1 MHLDKFNRTLIRIK
15 PEKNINCLP
24 IYIKDLSLILD
35 ERKILSS
42 LNLSI
47 NSDDVTVIM
56 GPNGAGKSIFLKIL
70 NGILT
75 PTSGCITWNNK
86 KQFSDTLNTQ
96 AFVFQKPI
104 LLRRSVIANLDYMD
118 SVLGNKKRISKD
130 RLLKIVQLQKQKN
143 QPARML
149 SLGEQQRLSL
159 IRSLMLR
166 PNLLLLDE
174 PTANLDPASTKI
186 IEDIILNL
194 KMMGIKIIFV
204 THNILQAKR
213 IADDIIFLNEGKMV
227 EHLNKQEFFSN
238 SKSIEVQNMES
249 RLTGGDLHLNQ
260 KVDNETENDL
270 MSLLADDR
278 QNPEESYEDFNDK
291 QIKKDFINKAI
302 DTLSEREKTIIRLR
316 KFREKSITLDELG
329 QKLKISKERVRQ
341 IETKALEKLKTTI
354 VEISQQNKEFF
365 I

>member
-42 LNLSI
+42 LNFSI
-47 NSDDVTVIM
+47 NSDDITVIM

-118 SVLGNKKRISKD
+118 SVLGYKKKISKD
-130 RLLKIVQLQKQKN
+130 RLLEIVQLKKQKN

-213 IADDIIFLNEGKMV
+213 IADEIIFLNEGKMV

-238 SKSIEVQNMES
+238 SKSIEVQNY
-249 RLTGGDLHLNQ
+249 LNGI
-260 KVDNETENDL
+260 L
-270 MSLLADDR
+270 
-278 QNPEESYEDFNDK
+278 
-291 QIKKDFINKAI
+291 
-302 DTLSEREKTIIRLR
+302 
-316 KFREKSITLDELG
+316 
-329 QKLKISKERVRQ
+329 
-341 IETKALEKLKTTI
+341 
-354 VEISQQNKEFF
+354 
-365 I
+365 

>member
-24 IYIKDLSLILD
+24 IYIKDLCLTLD

-118 SVLGNKKRISKD
+118 SVLGYKKISKD
-130 RLLKIVQLQKQKN
+130 RLLEIVQLKKQKN

-159 IRSLMLR
+159 VRSLMLH

-213 IADDIIFLNEGKMV
+213 IADEIIFLNEGKMV

-238 SKSIEVQNMES
+238 SKSIEVQNY
-249 RLTGGDLHLNQ
+249 LNGI
-260 KVDNETENDL
+260 L
-270 MSLLADDR
+270 
-278 QNPEESYEDFNDK
+278 
-291 QIKKDFINKAI
+291 
-302 DTLSEREKTIIRLR
+302 
-316 KFREKSITLDELG
+316 
-329 QKLKISKERVRQ
+329 
-341 IETKALEKLKTTI
+341 
-354 VEISQQNKEFF
+354 
-365 I
+365 

>member
-35 ERKILSS
+35 ERKILSN

-86 KQFSDTLNTQ
+86 KQFSDTINTQ

-118 SVLGNKKRISKD
+118 SVLGNKKKISKD
-130 RLLKIVQLQKQKN
+130 RLLEIVQLKKQKN

-213 IADDIIFLNEGKMV
+213 IADEIIFLNEGKMV

-238 SKSIEVQNMES
+238 SKSIEVQNY
-249 RLTGGDLHLNQ
+249 LNGI
-260 KVDNETENDL
+260 L
-270 MSLLADDR
+270 
-278 QNPEESYEDFNDK
+278 
-291 QIKKDFINKAI
+291 
-302 DTLSEREKTIIRLR
+302 
-316 KFREKSITLDELG
+316 
-329 QKLKISKERVRQ
+329 
-341 IETKALEKLKTTI
+341 
-354 VEISQQNKEFF
+354 
-365 I
+365 

>member
-118 SVLGNKKRISKD
+118 SVLGYKKKISKD
-130 RLLKIVQLQKQKN
+130 RLLEIVQLKKQKN

-159 IRSLMLR
+159 VRSLMLR

-213 IADDIIFLNEGKMV
+213 IADEIIFLNEGKMV

-238 SKSIEVQNMES
+238 SKSIEVQNY
-249 RLTGGDLHLNQ
+249 LNGI
-260 KVDNETENDL
+260 L
-270 MSLLADDR
+270 
-278 QNPEESYEDFNDK
+278 
-291 QIKKDFINKAI
+291 
-302 DTLSEREKTIIRLR
+302 
-316 KFREKSITLDELG
+316 
-329 QKLKISKERVRQ
+329 
-341 IETKALEKLKTTI
+341 
-354 VEISQQNKEFF
+354 
-365 I
+365 

>member
-75 PTSGCITWNNK
+75 PTSGFITWNNK
-86 KQFSDTLNTQ
+86 KQFSDTINTQ

-118 SVLGNKKRISKD
+118 SVLGYKKKISKD
-130 RLLKIVQLQKQKN
+130 RLLEIVQLKKQKN

-213 IADDIIFLNEGKMV
+213 IADEIIFLNEGKMV

-238 SKSIEVQNMES
+238 SKSIEVQNY
-249 RLTGGDLHLNQ
+249 LNGI
-260 KVDNETENDL
+260 L
-270 MSLLADDR
+270 
-278 QNPEESYEDFNDK
+278 
-291 QIKKDFINKAI
+291 
-302 DTLSEREKTIIRLR
+302 
-316 KFREKSITLDELG
+316 
-329 QKLKISKERVRQ
+329 
-341 IETKALEKLKTTI
+341 
-354 VEISQQNKEFF
+354 
-365 I
+365 

>member
-35 ERKILSS
+35 DRKILSS

-75 PTSGCITWNNK
+75 STSGCITWNNK

-118 SVLGNKKRISKD
+118 SVLGYKKKISKD
-130 RLLKIVQLQKQKN
+130 RLLEIVQLKKQKN

-213 IADDIIFLNEGKMV
+213 IADEIIFLNEGKMV

-238 SKSIEVQNMES
+238 SKSIEVQNY
-249 RLTGGDLHLNQ
+249 LNG
-260 KVDNETENDL
+260 
-270 MSLLADDR
+270 
-278 QNPEESYEDFNDK
+278 
-291 QIKKDFINKAI
+291 
-302 DTLSEREKTIIRLR
+302 II
-316 KFREKSITLDELG
+316 
-329 QKLKISKERVRQ
+329 
-341 IETKALEKLKTTI
+341 
-354 VEISQQNKEFF
+354 
-365 I
+365 

>member
-118 SVLGNKKRISKD
+118 SVLGYKKKISKD
-130 RLLKIVQLQKQKN
+130 RLLEIVQLKKQKN

-213 IADDIIFLNEGKMV
+213 IADEIIFLNEGKMV

-238 SKSIEVQNMES
+238 SKSIEVQNY
-249 RLTGGDLHLNQ
+249 LNGI
-260 KVDNETENDL
+260 L
-270 MSLLADDR
+270 
-278 QNPEESYEDFNDK
+278 
-291 QIKKDFINKAI
+291 
-302 DTLSEREKTIIRLR
+302 
-316 KFREKSITLDELG
+316 
-329 QKLKISKERVRQ
+329 
-341 IETKALEKLKTTI
+341 
-354 VEISQQNKEFF
+354 
-365 I
+365 

>member
-1 MHLDKFNRTLIRIK
+1 M
-15 PEKNINCLP
+15 
-24 IYIKDLSLILD
+24 D

-75 PTSGCITWNNK
+75 PTSGCIKWNNK

-118 SVLGNKKRISKD
+118 SVLGYKKKISKD
-130 RLLKIVQLQKQKN
+130 RLLEIVQLQKQKN

-159 IRSLMLR
+159 VRSLMVR

-174 PTANLDPASTKI
+174 PTANLDPGSTKI

-213 IADDIIFLNEGKMV
+213 IADDIIFLNKGKMV
-227 EHLNKQEFFSN
+227 EHLGNTVSYTH
-238 SKSIEVQNMES
+238 
-249 RLTGGDLHLNQ
+249 LTL
-260 KVDNETENDL
+260 
-270 MSLLADDR
+270 
-278 QNPEESYEDFNDK
+278 P
-291 QIKKDFINKAI
+291 
-302 DTLSEREKTIIRLR
+302 
-316 KFREKSITLDELG
+316 
-329 QKLKISKERVRQ
+329 
-341 IETKALEKLKTTI
+341 TKA
-354 VEISQQNKEFF
+354 
-365 I
+365 

>member
-24 IYIKDLSLILD
+24 ICIKDLRLIVD

-118 SVLGNKKRISKD
+118 SVLGYKKKISKD
-130 RLLKIVQLQKQKN
+130 RLLEIVQLKKQKN

-213 IADDIIFLNEGKMV
+213 IADEIIFLNEGKMV

-238 SKSIEVQNMES
+238 SKSIEVQNY
-249 RLTGGDLHLNQ
+249 LNGI
-260 KVDNETENDL
+260 L
-270 MSLLADDR
+270 
-278 QNPEESYEDFNDK
+278 
-291 QIKKDFINKAI
+291 
-302 DTLSEREKTIIRLR
+302 
-316 KFREKSITLDELG
+316 
-329 QKLKISKERVRQ
+329 
-341 IETKALEKLKTTI
+341 
-354 VEISQQNKEFF
+354 
-365 I
+365 

>member
-24 IYIKDLSLILD
+24 IFIKDLTLILD
-35 ERKILSS
+35 NRKILSS

-118 SVLGNKKRISKD
+118 SVLGYKKKISKD
-130 RLLKIVQLQKQKN
+130 RLLEIVQLKKQKN

-213 IADDIIFLNEGKMV
+213 IADEIIFLNEGKMV

-238 SKSIEVQNMES
+238 SKSIEVQNY
-249 RLTGGDLHLNQ
+249 LNGI
-260 KVDNETENDL
+260 L
-270 MSLLADDR
+270 
-278 QNPEESYEDFNDK
+278 
-291 QIKKDFINKAI
+291 
-302 DTLSEREKTIIRLR
+302 
-316 KFREKSITLDELG
+316 
-329 QKLKISKERVRQ
+329 
-341 IETKALEKLKTTI
+341 
-354 VEISQQNKEFF
+354 
-365 I
+365 

>member
-24 IYIKDLSLILD
+24 ICIKDLSLIVD
-35 ERKILSS
+35 KRKILSS

-118 SVLGNKKRISKD
+118 SVLGYKKKISKD
-130 RLLKIVQLQKQKN
+130 RLLEIVQLKKQKN

-159 IRSLMLR
+159 VRSLMLR

-213 IADDIIFLNEGKMV
+213 IADEIIFLNEGKMV

-238 SKSIEVQNMES
+238 SKSIEVQNY
-249 RLTGGDLHLNQ
+249 LNGI
-260 KVDNETENDL
+260 L
-270 MSLLADDR
+270 
-278 QNPEESYEDFNDK
+278 
-291 QIKKDFINKAI
+291 
-302 DTLSEREKTIIRLR
+302 
-316 KFREKSITLDELG
+316 
-329 QKLKISKERVRQ
+329 
-341 IETKALEKLKTTI
+341 
-354 VEISQQNKEFF
+354 
-365 I
+365 

>member
-118 SVLGNKKRISKD
+118 SVLGNKKKISKD
-130 RLLKIVQLQKQKN
+130 RLLEIVQLKKQKN

-159 IRSLMLR
+159 VRSLMLR

-213 IADDIIFLNEGKMV
+213 IADEIIFLNEGKMV

-238 SKSIEVQNMES
+238 SKSIEVQNY
-249 RLTGGDLHLNQ
+249 LNGI
-260 KVDNETENDL
+260 L
-270 MSLLADDR
+270 
-278 QNPEESYEDFNDK
+278 
-291 QIKKDFINKAI
+291 
-302 DTLSEREKTIIRLR
+302 
-316 KFREKSITLDELG
+316 
-329 QKLKISKERVRQ
+329 
-341 IETKALEKLKTTI
+341 
-354 VEISQQNKEFF
+354 
-365 I
+365 

>member
-1 MHLDKFNRTLIRIK
+1 MHLDKLNRTLIRIK

-86 KQFSDTLNTQ
+86 KQFSDTINTQ

-118 SVLGNKKRISKD
+118 SVLGYKKKISKD
-130 RLLKIVQLQKQKN
+130 RLLEIVQLKKQKN

-213 IADDIIFLNEGKMV
+213 IADEIIFLNEGKMV

-238 SKSIEVQNMES
+238 SKSIEVQNY
-249 RLTGGDLHLNQ
+249 LNGI
-260 KVDNETENDL
+260 L
-270 MSLLADDR
+270 
-278 QNPEESYEDFNDK
+278 
-291 QIKKDFINKAI
+291 
-302 DTLSEREKTIIRLR
+302 
-316 KFREKSITLDELG
+316 
-329 QKLKISKERVRQ
+329 
-341 IETKALEKLKTTI
+341 
-354 VEISQQNKEFF
+354 
-365 I
+365 

>member
-75 PTSGCITWNNK
+75 PTSGYITWNNK

-213 IADDIIFLNEGKMV
+213 IADEIIFLNEGKMV

-238 SKSIEVQNMES
+238 SKSIEVQNY
-249 RLTGGDLHLNQ
+249 LNGI
-260 KVDNETENDL
+260 L
-270 MSLLADDR
+270 
-278 QNPEESYEDFNDK
+278 
-291 QIKKDFINKAI
+291 
-302 DTLSEREKTIIRLR
+302 
-316 KFREKSITLDELG
+316 
-329 QKLKISKERVRQ
+329 
-341 IETKALEKLKTTI
+341 
-354 VEISQQNKEFF
+354 
-365 I
+365 

>member
-24 IYIKDLSLILD
+24 IYIKDLSLIVD

-118 SVLGNKKRISKD
+118 SVLGYKKKISKD
-130 RLLKIVQLQKQKN
+130 RLLEIVQLQKQKN

-213 IADDIIFLNEGKMV
+213 IADEIIFLNEGKMV

-238 SKSIEVQNMES
+238 SKSIEVQNY
-249 RLTGGDLHLNQ
+249 LNGI
-260 KVDNETENDL
+260 L
-270 MSLLADDR
+270 
-278 QNPEESYEDFNDK
+278 
-291 QIKKDFINKAI
+291 
-302 DTLSEREKTIIRLR
+302 
-316 KFREKSITLDELG
+316 
-329 QKLKISKERVRQ
+329 
-341 IETKALEKLKTTI
+341 
-354 VEISQQNKEFF
+354 
-365 I
+365 

>member
-24 IYIKDLSLILD
+24 IYIKDLCLTLD

-75 PTSGCITWNNK
+75 PTSGCIKWNNK

-238 SKSIEVQNMES
+238 SKSIEVQNY
-249 RLTGGDLHLNQ
+249 LNGI
-260 KVDNETENDL
+260 L
-270 MSLLADDR
+270 
-278 QNPEESYEDFNDK
+278 
-291 QIKKDFINKAI
+291 
-302 DTLSEREKTIIRLR
+302 
-316 KFREKSITLDELG
+316 
-329 QKLKISKERVRQ
+329 
-341 IETKALEKLKTTI
+341 
-354 VEISQQNKEFF
+354 
-365 I
+365 

>member
-1 MHLDKFNRTLIRIK
+1 MHLDKFNKTLIRIK

-118 SVLGNKKRISKD
+118 SVLGYKKKISKD
-130 RLLKIVQLQKQKN
+130 RLLEIVQLKKQKN

-186 IEDIILNL
+186 IEDIVLNL

-213 IADDIIFLNEGKMV
+213 IADDIIFLNKGKMV
-227 EHLNKQEFFSN
+227 EHLDKQEFFSN
-238 SKSIEVQNMES
+238 SKSIQVQNY
-249 RLTGGDLHLNQ
+249 LN
-260 KVDNETENDL
+260 
-270 MSLLADDR
+270 
-278 QNPEESYEDFNDK
+278 
-291 QIKKDFINKAI
+291 
-302 DTLSEREKTIIRLR
+302 
-316 KFREKSITLDELG
+316 G
-329 QKLKISKERVRQ
+329 KL
-341 IETKALEKLKTTI
+341 
-354 VEISQQNKEFF
+354 
-365 I
+365 

>member
-118 SVLGNKKRISKD
+118 SVLGNKKKISKD
-130 RLLKIVQLQKQKN
+130 KLLEIVQLQKQKN

-213 IADDIIFLNEGKMV
+213 IADEIIFLNEGKMV

-238 SKSIEVQNMES
+238 SKSIEVQNY
-249 RLTGGDLHLNQ
+249 LNGI
-260 KVDNETENDL
+260 L
-270 MSLLADDR
+270 
-278 QNPEESYEDFNDK
+278 
-291 QIKKDFINKAI
+291 
-302 DTLSEREKTIIRLR
+302 
-316 KFREKSITLDELG
+316 
-329 QKLKISKERVRQ
+329 
-341 IETKALEKLKTTI
+341 
-354 VEISQQNKEFF
+354 
-365 I
+365 

>member
-118 SVLGNKKRISKD
+118 SVLGYKKKISKD
-130 RLLKIVQLQKQKN
+130 RLLEIVQLKKQKN

-213 IADDIIFLNEGKMV
+213 IADEIIFLNEGKMV
-227 EHLNKQEFFSN
+227 EHLGKQEFFSN
-238 SKSIEVQNMES
+238 SKSIEVQNY
-249 RLTGGDLHLNQ
+249 LNGI
-260 KVDNETENDL
+260 L
-270 MSLLADDR
+270 
-278 QNPEESYEDFNDK
+278 
-291 QIKKDFINKAI
+291 
-302 DTLSEREKTIIRLR
+302 
-316 KFREKSITLDELG
+316 
-329 QKLKISKERVRQ
+329 
-341 IETKALEKLKTTI
+341 
-354 VEISQQNKEFF
+354 
-365 I
+365 

>member
-56 GPNGAGKSIFLKIL
+56 GPNGAGKSILLKIL

-118 SVLGNKKRISKD
+118 SVLGYKKKISKD
-130 RLLKIVQLQKQKN
+130 RLLEIVQLKKQKN

-213 IADDIIFLNEGKMV
+213 IADEIIFLNEGKMV

-238 SKSIEVQNMES
+238 SKSIEVQNY
-249 RLTGGDLHLNQ
+249 LNGI
-260 KVDNETENDL
+260 L
-270 MSLLADDR
+270 
-278 QNPEESYEDFNDK
+278 
-291 QIKKDFINKAI
+291 
-302 DTLSEREKTIIRLR
+302 
-316 KFREKSITLDELG
+316 
-329 QKLKISKERVRQ
+329 
-341 IETKALEKLKTTI
+341 
-354 VEISQQNKEFF
+354 
-365 I
+365 

>member
-118 SVLGNKKRISKD
+118 SVLGNKKKISKD

-213 IADDIIFLNEGKMV
+213 IADEIIFLNEGKMV

-238 SKSIEVQNMES
+238 SKSIEVQNY
-249 RLTGGDLHLNQ
+249 LNGI
-260 KVDNETENDL
+260 L
-270 MSLLADDR
+270 
-278 QNPEESYEDFNDK
+278 
-291 QIKKDFINKAI
+291 
-302 DTLSEREKTIIRLR
+302 
-316 KFREKSITLDELG
+316 
-329 QKLKISKERVRQ
+329 
-341 IETKALEKLKTTI
+341 
-354 VEISQQNKEFF
+354 
-365 I
+365 